1 MNEKPNRKRPSL
13 IRHTRNSLSMELR
26 AWKGLIRTEW
36 KWILT
41 ALVVLLAL
49 AIFSRPLPPSD
60 VYLAVGQP
68 GSVFET
74 LGKKYVT
81 YFAQEGVKL
90 HLVNTSGSASSLA
103 ELADKN
109 TQVNA
114 ALMVGGIAAKG
125 KFPNLVSLGSIEYVP
140 LWLFY
145 RGSEFQGG
153 SLFDHFASKRV
164 AVSVDGS
171 AEKVIVGKILKLYGM
186 TLEGRDNLL
195 EIPDK
200 EAVQKLIDGEI
211 DAMCLMDGIDGPN
224 IQRLLE
230 NENIH
235 IANFIYAPAYV
246 KKLPFLSTVV
256 IPRGSL
262 GLKEHR
268 PEQDIQML
276 ASTATLLVEKD
287 MHPVI
292 QQLFLL
298 ASDKISSE
306 IDQFFANPDF
316 FPAYV
321 DHSVALSPVA
331 KQYFESGPPP
341 FRNTLP
347 LWLTNY
353 VSRIWLLLLGALA
366 FVYPLSK
373 LFPGYRNMRSTVLVT
388 DAYTLFQEF
397 EVKLSHELSSQE
409 LQEIIDELNALE
421 DDNTED
427 WFTSVE
433 MRTVFSMKRDLDKL
447 RQKAID
453 KKRALEASESS
464 LEPSAKSETE
474 TGAEPDAERAPE
486 TTSS

>member
-1 MNEKPNRKRPSL
+1 MNEKPNRKKSSL
-13 IRHTRNSLSMELR
+13 VRYTRNSVGRELR
-26 AWKGLIRTEW
+26 AWKGLLRAEW
-36 KWILT
+36 KWIL
-41 ALVVLLAL
+41 ALLVILLIL
-49 AIFSRPLPPSD
+49 AIYSRPLPPRD

-68 GSVFET
+68 GSIFET
-74 LGKKYVT
+74 LGKKFVP
-81 YFAQEGVKL
+81 YFAQEGVEL
-90 HLVNTSGSASSLA
+90 HLVNTNGSASSLA

-109 TQVNA
+109 IQVNA
-114 ALMVGGIAAKG
+114 ALMVGGVATKG
-125 KFPNLVSLGSIEYVP
+125 KFRNLLSLGSIEYVP

-145 RGSEFQGG
+145 RGSEFQDGH
-153 SLFDHFASKRV
+153 LFDHFVSKRV
-164 AVSVDGS
+164 AISVDGS
-171 AEKVIVGKILKLYGM
+171 AEKVIIGKLLKLYGI

-195 EIPDK
+195 EISDK

-230 NENIH
+230 NKDIH
-235 IANFIYAPAYV
+235 IANFAYAPAYV
-246 KKLPFLSTVV
+246 KKLPFLSTVIV
-256 IPRGSL
+256 PKGSL
-262 GLKEHR
+262 GLKDHH

-298 ASDKISSE
+298 GSDKISNE

-331 KQYFESGPPP
+331 KQFFESGPPP
-341 FRNTLP
+341 LRNTLP

-353 VSRIWLLLLGALA
+353 VSRIWLLLLAALA
-366 FVYPLSK
+366 FIYPLSK

-388 DAYTLFQEF
+388 DAYTLFQEL
-397 EVKLSHELSSQE
+397 EQKLSHELSPME

-447 RQKAID
+447 RQRAID
-453 KKRALEASESS
+453 KKRMLEASES
-464 LEPSAKSETE
+464 LEETTTE
-474 TGAEPDAERAPE
+474 TAH
-486 TTSS
+486 S

>member
-26 AWKGLIRTEW
+26 AWKGLIRAEW
-36 KWILT
+36 KWILI

-140 LWLFY
+140 LWFFY

-153 SLFDHFASKRV
+153 SLFDYFASKRIS
-164 AVSVDGS
+164 VSEDGS
-171 AEKVIVGKILKLYGM
+171 AGKIIVEKILKLYGM

-195 EIPDK
+195 GMPNKD
-200 EAVQKLIDGEI
+200 AVQKLIDGEI
-211 DAMCLMDGIDGPN
+211 DGMFLMDGIEGQN

-230 NENIH
+230 NDNIH

-246 KKLPFLSTVV
+246 KKLPFLNTVV
-256 IPRGSL
+256 IPKGSL

-268 PEQDIQML
+268 PEHDIQML
-276 ASTATLLVEKD
+276 ASTATLLVEND

-292 QQLFLL
+292 QQIFLL
-298 ASDKISSE
+298 ASDSISNE
-306 IDQFFANPDF
+306 LDQFFAKPEF

-331 KQYFESGPPP
+331 KQFFESGPPP
-341 FRNTLP
+341 FRDTLP

-353 VSRIWLLLLGALA
+353 GSRIWLLLLGALA

-397 EVKLSHELSSQE
+397 EVKLSHKLSSEE

-421 DDNTED
+421 DDNTDD

-433 MRTVFSMKRDLDKL
+433 IRTVFSMKRDLDKL

-474 TGAEPDAERAPE
+474 TGAGPDAERAPE
-486 TTSS
+486 TTSY